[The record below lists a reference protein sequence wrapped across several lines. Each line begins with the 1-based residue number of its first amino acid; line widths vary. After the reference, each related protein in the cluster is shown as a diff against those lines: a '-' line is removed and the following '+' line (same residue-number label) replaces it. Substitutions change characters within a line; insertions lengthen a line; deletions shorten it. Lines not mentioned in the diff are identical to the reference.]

1 MLLKVTNAKNVW
13 FANINNWF
21 KFQNVVCSGCHDWV
35 VIQAVLLLSMS
46 KVLIIIVL
54 FIKLILFITL
64 TINLLK
70 SSVLQNCGY
79 IYKINIVL
87 SFSLLNT
94 TFLNFFLSIY
104 KTVDSMEIYKSV
116 NIDIGTVIKNPKM
129 LKLVPDC

>member
-1 MLLKVTNAKNVW
+1 
-13 FANINNWF
+13 
-21 KFQNVVCSGCHDWV
+21 
-35 VIQAVLLLSMS
+35 MS
-46 KVLIIIVL
+46 KVLIIVVL
-54 FIKLILFITL
+54 FITLILFITL

-79 IYKINIVL
+79 IYKINIAL